1 MADSPPRRRA
11 VAGGPR
17 LLPWVLTV
25 CGALGLLAA
34 LDLTYERIL
43 LLLDPTYVP
52 TCSLN
57 PVLDCGVVASSPQA
71 TAFGSFPNTLIGVV
85 SFSVVLTL
93 GVVAL
98 LGARLPRVA
107 LLGLAGGALLGT
119 VFVHWL
125 IWSSV
130 FVIGVLCPY
139 CVVVWAVTVP
149 VLWYSTLACASDGL
163 LGRTVAGS
171 GLLRTLLGVHALPVL
186 LWYVGVAALVGMVF
200 AESWALLLGG

>member
-1 MADSPPRRRA
+1 M
-11 VAGGPR
+11 
-17 LLPWVLTV
+17 LTV

-43 LLLDPTYVP
+43 LLLDPSYVP

-57 PVLDCGVVASSPQA
+57 PVVDCGVVASSPEA
-71 TAFGSFPNTLIGVV
+71 TLFGSFPNTLIGVV
-85 SFSVVLTL
+85 AFSVVLTL

-107 LLGLAGGALLGT
+107 LLGLAVGSLLGT
-119 VFVHWL
+119 VGVHWL

-149 VLWYSTLACASDGL
+149 VLWYSVLACASEGL
-163 LGRTVAGS
+163 LGQRVARS
-171 GLLRTLLGVHALPVL
+171 GWLRTLLGVHLLPVL
-186 LWYVGVAALVGMVF
+186 LWYVAVAALVGVVF
-200 AESWALLLGG
+200 AESWAQLLGG